1 MTPAQGFERVMRLMA
16 FMISQFKR
24 RASGLRLL
32 RLLAVSLVVWFLLAW
47 VAAEALVV
55 RADLPRADALLVLS
69 GSSNYVER
77 ARWAAR
83 LYREGRAPLILL
95 TDDGEQGG
103 WSTLEQRNPFFVER
117 AAEELNREGV
127 PADKIEVLPGVVSST
142 YEEAATLRAYA
153 ASHGLRSVLVVTS
166 AYHSRRALWTLR
178 RVLEGSN
185 VAVGVDAPPAGVAES
200 PAPATWW
207 TRPRGWQMVACEYPK
222 IVYYHLRY

>member
-1 MTPAQGFERVMRLMA
+1 
-16 FMISQFKR
+16 MIPQFKR
-24 RASGLRLL
+24 REGGLHPL
-32 RLLAVSLVVWFLLAW
+32 RLLAVSLVAWFLLAW
-47 VAAEALVV
+47 FAAEALVV

-95 TDDGEQGG
+95 TDDGQRGG
-103 WSTLEQRNPFFVER
+103 WSNIEQRNPFFVER
-117 AAEELNREGV
+117 AARELTLAGV
-127 PADKIEVLPGVVSST
+127 PAEKIEVLPGIVSST
-142 YEEAATLRAYA
+142 YEEAAGLRAYA
-153 ASHGLRSVLVVTS
+153 SPHGLRSVLVVTS

-178 RVLEGSN
+178 RVMEGSG
-185 VAVGVDAPPAGVAES
+185 VEVGVDAPPAGVDES

-207 TRPRGWQMVACEYPK
+207 TRPRGWQMVASEYPK